1 MRPCAWEG
9 EGTRLKPPVIPA
21 KARTQTGYPRD
32 QTGPSATLDPRLRG
46 DDEGRGKAPHEPAPS
61 PQFSTIVT
69 ARRFSAQA
77 ASSDPCATGRSDP

>member
-9 EGTRLKPPVIPA
+9 EGTRLKPPPSFPQRREPRPATLATMPDGQSVWIPA
-21 KARTQTGYPRD
+21 FARMT
-32 QTGPSATLDPRLRG
+32 A
-46 DDEGRGKAPHEPAPS
+46 GKAPEGPAPS